1 MDEKREVWLSIFI
14 FIQGKSD
21 KTSRSDAGR
30 RYLIFIILLNRYDAG
45 RRYLRI
51 IFASSQRSLFLEC
64 IS

>member
-45 RRYLRI
+45 RRYL
-51 IFASSQRSLFLEC
+51 C
-64 IS
+64 IYSPLVNVIYL

>member
-1 MDEKREVWLSIFI
+1 MKREKFGCPFFR

-21 KTSRSDAGR
+21 KTSRHDAGR
-30 RYLIFIILLNRYDAG
+30 RYLIFIILFNRYDAG

>member
-21 KTSRSDAGR
+21 KTTSRSDAGR

-45 RRYLRI
+45 RRYL
-51 IFASSQRSLFLEC
+51 C
-64 IS
+64 IYSPLVNVIYL